1 MQPTQCSCGTRL
13 GMRRERWFPIPSLD
27 RASALIGM
35 LALGSAAIAWELGVW
50 MPPEVAALDAM
61 AMTESG
67 AGAASSRVSSD
78 RPDSGHTGS
87 SPRGREIL
95 AGGYMGVA
103 HTHPSTVEI
112 KNPGRTDMTVRDFNW
127 IGRPFKAPVYY
138 GLRAIAWPENA
149 RVGAM
154 LDFTHAKAIA
164 VFDDIGTFS
173 GSYEGKPLPPKA
185 RMGDVF
191 KHLEFSHGH
200 NMVTL
205 NALARLGRFRV
216 QPYVGAGAGISLP
229 HTEVAFREEKGRTYE
244 YQYAGLV
251 GQALVG
257 FEVPLGRVSVFVE
270 YKFSYAP
277 YDVPLSGVNGWLLVT
292 DVWRQ
297 FKAWAGRETPPQG
310 RLRTTLLTHHAIG
323 GVLVRATAASSAR

>member
-1 MQPTQCSCGTRL
+1 MLRAPTTF
-13 GMRRERWFPIPSLD
+13 GMPERRPVRFTLAHD
-27 RASALIGM
+27 RICAIVGL
-35 LALGSAAIAWELGVW
+35 LALGGGAIAWETGAW
-50 MPPEVAALDAM
+50 TPPEVAALDAM
-61 AMTESG
+61 AMTG
-67 AGAASSRVSSD
+67 ADPTAGGAAGSV
-78 RPDSGHTGS
+78 PSGGVAGQS
-87 SPRGREIL
+87 GREIL

-103 HTHPSTVEI
+103 HTHQSTVEI

-138 GLRAIAWPENA
+138 GLRAITWPESA

-173 GSYEGKPLPPKA
+173 GTYEGKPLPPKA

-229 HTEVAFREEKGRTYE
+229 HTEVAFRDEKGRTYE

-323 GVLVRATAASSAR
+323 GVLVRATAASPAR